1 MELGRWSSD
10 LNVSPDFKGKHHIY
24 LWCFLFF
31 VNFDSMEILVV
42 VILIVVWM
50 VYEYIRA
57 PFYDSKREVF
67 YKKKKK

>member
-1 MELGRWSSD
+1 
-10 LNVSPDFKGKHHIY
+10 
-24 LWCFLFF
+24 
-31 VNFDSMEILVV
+31 MEILVV